1 MELNWDWLN
10 DWRSWAGILGVLI
23 FWQLF
28 YIRQAVQSMD
38 NNLANAINRF
48 SKLLPPDRDD
58 D

>member
-10 DWRSWAGILGVLI
+10 DWRSWAGIFGVLI

-48 SKLLPPDRDD
+48 SKLLPPERDD
-58 D
+58 